1 MDTHHPTMTDDPR
14 IAQLIESVERQ
25 FAASAA
31 RADQTAATLERLVAT
46 VGELATPREGTN
58 GSLDTVLQYTS
69 EAMEEA
75 RRVRQIVATQAEL
88 AHTQVDAISSI
99 DERLESLDQEVRLSR
114 EERRKPDEATDR
126 IDQMQRK
133 VARALNVIRDLL
145 LKQQQESRNV
155 LAGMKD
161 LTDALTRRQQE
172 LQSHVTKQTDR
183 IASKGGGAAT
193 WFSAIAALA
202 AIGAVVATLLK

>member
-14 IAQLIESVERQ
+14 IAQLIESVEQQ

-31 RADQTAATLERLVAT
+31 RADQTVAALERLVAT
-46 VGELATPREGTN
+46 VGKLATPSEGTN
-58 GSLDTVLQYTS
+58 GSLDSVLQYTS

-161 LTDALTRRQQE
+161 LTDALTSRQRE
-172 LQSHVTKQTDR
+172 LQSHVTKQVDR

>member
-14 IAQLIESVERQ
+14 IAQLIESVEQQ

-31 RADQTAATLERLVAT
+31 RADQTVAALERLVAT
-46 VGELATPREGTN
+46 VGKLATPSEGTN
-58 GSLDTVLQYTS
+58 GSLDSVLQYTS

-172 LQSHVTKQTDR
+172 LQSHVTKQADR